1 MIVTMSDPPPLPLM
15 DPTTLRQ
22 RIESLDIVRGFAL
35 TGVFLVNFQSMI
47 PWTGLEGTANG
58 AAAWFL
64 QYVVAGKFYR
74 LFAFLFGVG
83 FALQMRRF
91 RARGAPF
98 VPTYSRRLLVL
109 FAIGVAHGILLWP
122 NDILALFAQLGVL
135 LLLIRH
141 VSTRWL
147 IVVGIACLFAA
158 PTNYYVSTGFADFF
172 TVQEQVQRTPPSHSP
187 DLEARETQRVR
198 SEGSY
203 RDVVVWNTRY
213 FLDWQTNRH
222 TRLIML
228 REEFLMFLFGLHA
241 GRRRLFER
249 AAESAPYIRKAI
261 LGTLAVGLLMIPT
274 IGWLTDHAANPM
286 YGHLAV
292 TFRQVLRAIQQAA
305 LSLTYGLT
313 ALHIVDRFCLQ
324 RLLSPIGHLGRM
336 ALTNYLLLSLL
347 VTAAFYNYGL
357 GLYGRVTVLG
367 GMLMA
372 VAAYG
377 GLTVASS
384 WWLRRYRF
392 GPAEWV
398 WRSLT
403 YASLQPLRA
412 IRSSEAPAAQ
422 A

>member
-1 MIVTMSDPPPLPLM
+1 M
-15 DPTTLRQ
+15 DPTTSGQ
-22 RIESLDIVRGFAL
+22 RIQSLDIVRGFAL

-58 AAAWFL
+58 AAAWLL
-64 QYVVAGKFYR
+64 QHVVAGKFYR

-91 RARGAPF
+91 AERGAPF

-109 FAIGVAHGILLWP
+109 LVIGVAHGMLLWP

-135 LLLIRH
+135 LLLIRR

-172 TVQEQVQRTPPSHSP
+172 TVSEEVQGTPLPQSMSQEAQ
-187 DLEARETQRVR
+187 ETDRVR

-203 RDVVVWNTRY
+203 RDVVAWNTRY

-228 REEFLMFLFGLHA
+228 REEFLMFLFGLYA
-241 GRRRLFER
+241 GRRRLFGR
-249 AAESAPYIRKAI
+249 AAELAPLIRRSI
-261 LGTLAVGLLMIPT
+261 LGTLAVGLLTIPT
-274 IGWLTDHAANPM
+274 IGWLTDHAADPV
-286 YGHLAV
+286 YGHLAI
-292 TFRQVLRAIQQAA
+292 TFRQVLRAIQPAA

-313 ALHIVDRFCLQ
+313 ALHIVERFGLH
-324 RLLSPIGHLGRM
+324 RLLAPIGNLGRM

-347 VTAAFYNYGL
+347 VTTAFYDYGL

-367 GMLMA
+367 GMAMA
-372 VAAYG
+372 VVAYG
-377 GLTVASS
+377 VLTAASS

-412 IRSSEAPAAQ
+412 VRSSEAPAAYG
-422 A
+422 

>member
-1 MIVTMSDPPPLPLM
+1 M
-15 DPTTLRQ
+15 DPTTSPQ
-22 RIESLDIVRGFAL
+22 RIQSLDIVRGFAL

-64 QYVVAGKFYR
+64 QYAVAGKFYR

-91 RARGAPF
+91 EERREPF

-109 FAIGVAHGILLWP
+109 FVIGVAHGMLLWP

-135 LLLIRH
+135 LLLIRR

-147 IVVGIACLFAA
+147 IVVGVVCLFAA

-172 TVQEQVQRTPPSHSP
+172 TGREQVQGTPPPQPTSQ
-187 DLEARETQRVR
+187 EAQETERVR

-203 RDVVVWNTRY
+203 RDVVAWNTRY

-222 TRLIML
+222 TRLVML
-228 REEFLMFLFGLHA
+228 REEFLMFLFGLYA
-241 GRRRLFER
+241 GRRRLFAR
-249 AAESAPYIRKAI
+249 ASEIAPFIRRAI
-261 LGTLAVGLLMIPT
+261 LGTLAVGLLTIPA
-274 IGWLTDHAANPM
+274 IAWLTGHAANPV

-292 TFRQVLRAIQQAA
+292 TFRQVLRAIQPAA
-305 LSLTYGLT
+305 LALTYGLT
-313 ALHIVDRFCLQ
+313 ALHIVERFGLH
-324 RLLSPIGHLGRM
+324 RLLAPIGDLGRM

-347 VTAAFYNYGL
+347 VTTAFYDYGL
-357 GLYGRVTVLG
+357 GLGLHGRVTVLG
-367 GMLMA
+367 GMMMA

-377 GLTVASS
+377 GLAAASS

-403 YASLQPLRA
+403 YASLQPLRTV
-412 IRSSEAPAAQ
+412 RSSEAPAA
-422 A
+422 